1 MIVDGFD
8 EMRDLLGEIGMLGII
23 KERLRNTRSQA
34 NGIKV
39 NGDAFMLHLGD
50 SFNNTKPRLPTLF
63 AG

>member
-8 EMRDLLGEIGMLGII
+8 EMSGSVGRDRNAWDH

-50 SFNNTKPRLPTLF
+50 SFNNTKPCLPTLF

>member
-1 MIVDGFD
+1 
-8 EMRDLLGEIGMLGII
+8 MLGII